1 MWIMDFDDSTKI
13 IKDDKVHDVG
23 EKDKTRAFLVVLS
36 GPETGATHELDD
48 FTVIGR
54 GKAASLTM
62 DQEGVSRTHCKL
74 LKLPTGVEIR
84 DAGSTNGTFVNG
96 EQIDVHL
103 LQDGDK
109 IQIAPQVYF
118 KFTLHDELEHTFR
131 EQMYDAALRDPLT
144 RVYNKRY
151 FSERLETEWAYS
163 VRHETPLSLVM
174 MDLDHFKL
182 VNDKHGHPAGDF
194 VLKGFADLVAET
206 IRTEDVV
213 CRYGGE
219 EFAVI
224 CREFPL
230 PSAQIMADRIRRSVG
245 KHDFTWQKTR
255 IPVTV
260 SAGVAG
266 VPHGAISTVEQLVE
280 TTDKALYAAKDGGR
294 NRVCVHS
301 NK

>member
-1 MWIMDFDDSTKI
+1 MEFDDATKI
-13 IKDDKVHDVG
+13 IKG
-23 EKDKTRAFLVVLS
+23 EASSVLGERDGSRAFLVVLA
-36 GPETGATHELDD
+36 GPDTGATHELEDL
-48 FTVIGR
+48 TVIGR
-54 GKAASLTM
+54 SSDATLSL
-62 DQEGVSRTHCKL
+62 DQEGISRIHCKL
-74 LKLPTGVEIR
+74 LKINGNVELR

-96 EQIDVHL
+96 ERVEKCR

-109 IQIAPQVYF
+109 IQLAPQVHF

-163 VRHETPLSLVM
+163 DRHRMPLSLVM

-182 VNDKHGHPAGDF
+182 VNDQFGHLAGDY
-194 VLKGFADLVAET
+194 VLRDFADVVADT
-206 IRTEDVV
+206 VRTEDVL

-224 CREFPL
+224 CREFPI
-230 PSAQIMADRIRRSVG
+230 PSAQIMADRIRRSVANHEFMWES
-245 KHDFTWQKTR
+245 KR

-260 SAGVAG
+260 SAGLAG
-266 VPHGAISTVEQLVE
+266 VPHDSIVSQEALVE
-280 TTDKALYAAKDGGR
+280 AADQALYAAKGGGR
-294 NRVCVHS
+294 NRVCVHG
-301 NK
+301 KK